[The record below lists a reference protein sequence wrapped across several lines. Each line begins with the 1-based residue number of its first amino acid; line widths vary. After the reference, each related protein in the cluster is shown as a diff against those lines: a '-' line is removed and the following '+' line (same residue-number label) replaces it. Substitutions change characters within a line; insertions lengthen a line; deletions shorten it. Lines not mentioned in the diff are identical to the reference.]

1 MVSSFGTQSPRHEQ
15 PMSLDLQFDHIGIP
29 VDSPQAEEFW
39 VPASECWVTNPRT
52 HPQRIEY
59 LRFKNKPEL
68 PRGSPQWKLWN
79 MPHVAYR
86 VDDLERAIQG
96 AELVYGPFEPADFG
110 RVVFIHEHGAI
121 VEYLEYTDL
130 TTWFGA
136 RTPWTP
142 A

>member
-1 MVSSFGTQSPRHEQ
+1 MI
-15 PMSLDLQFDHIGIP
+15 LDLQFDHIGIP
-29 VDSPQAEEFW
+29 LETPQAEEFW

-68 PRGSPQWKLWN
+68 ELGSPQWKLWN

-86 VDDLERAIQG
+86 VDDLERAIEG
-96 AELVYGPFEPADFG
+96 AELVYGPFEPAEFG
-110 RVVFIHEHGAI
+110 RVVFIHQHGVI

-130 TTWFGA
+130 ATWFGA
-136 RTPWTP
+136 STPWMP